1 MKKKVFRYKFVYWL
15 ALLVNV
21 IFFISFG
28 YGIYNRVVLNSVF
41 DLYSLII
48 FIITVLSALSF
59 ILLIKKNK
67 LSILT
72 FSISLILISS
82 TITFSIIKSILE
94 GSFGGDSIDYIMPPI
109 VYFVLLGLL
118 FLIIKY
124 KSKVDYFQLEINQ
137 IGQKEE

>member
-109 VYFVLLGLL
+109 VYFLLLGLL

>member
-41 DLYSLII
+41 DLYSIII

>member
-21 IFFISFG
+21 IFIISFG

-59 ILLIKKNK
+59 MLLIKKNK

-72 FSISLILISS
+72 FSTSLILISS
-82 TITFSIIKSILE
+82 LITFSIIKSILE

>member
-28 YGIYNRVVLNSVF
+28 YGIYNRVVLNTVF
-41 DLYSLII
+41 DLYSII
-48 FIITVLSALSF
+48 ILIITVLSALSF

>member
-72 FSISLILISS
+72 FSILLILISS